1 MIYLDYNATAPIRP
15 KVIET
20 MVEAMQLPANPSSVH
35 AMGRAARKQLEQARA
50 VVANSV
56 SAFANEVIFCGSGTE
71 ANNMALRGF
80 VDRPVLVA
88 ASEHVSVLRA
98 ADRMGG
104 DRVCVDSNGVIDL
117 AALESKLRA
126 LGRPALVSV
135 MLANNETGVIAPIAE
150 VAKIVHRYESLL
162 HVDASQALSKM
173 PVDMGMLGAD
183 MLTLCAHKSGGP
195 VGVGALI
202 IRNDLPI
209 KTFMVGGGQ
218 ELRRRSGTENLAAI
232 MGWIAAIE
240 CGKSLDWC
248 KPVEGWLRTM
258 EQKLI
263 AQAPDLIVAGA
274 DALRLP
280 NTSCLVMSGVS
291 SEVQLMN
298 FDMEGFCVS
307 AGSACSSGRIDA
319 SHVLKAMGYDEKM
332 ASCAIRVSAG
342 WNTKEVDVLSFT
354 QCWMA
359 TYQRLSKKAA

>member
-1 MIYLDYNATAPIRP
+1 MIYLDYNATTPIRP
-15 KVIET
+15 EVIEA
-20 MVEAMQLPANPSSVH
+20 MASAMQFPANPSSIH
-35 AMGRAARKQLEQARA
+35 AMGRAARKQLEEARA
-50 VVANSV
+50 VIASSV
-56 SAFANEVIFCGSGTE
+56 SAWPNEVIFCGSGTE
-71 ANNMALRGF
+71 ANNMAIRGF
-80 VDRPVLVA
+80 MDRPVLVA
-88 ASEHVSVLRA
+88 ASEHVSVLKA

-104 DRVCVDSNGVIDL
+104 DRICIDSNGVIDL

-135 MLANNETGVIAPIAE
+135 MLANNETGVISPIAD
-150 VAKIVHRYESLL
+150 VSKIVHRYQSLL

-232 MGWIAAIE
+232 MGWVVAIE
-240 CGKSLDWC
+240 RGQSLEWC
-248 KPVEGWLRTM
+248 KPVESWLRTM
-258 EQKLI
+258 EQVLI
-263 AQAPDLIVAGA
+263 ASAPDLIVAGA
-274 DALRLP
+274 DAPRLP

-291 SEVQLMN
+291 SDVQLMN

-342 WNTKEVDVLSFT
+342 WNTKESDIVAFKD
-354 QCWMA
+354 CWLA